1 MDTRIYV
8 MTHKKIAVI
17 PDPAYVPLHVGRAG
31 SGELGY
37 IGDHTGD
44 HISEKN
50 PRYCELTGLYWLW
63 KNVRCDIIGI
73 CHYRRYFVREEKL
86 LDRAYIEDKIASY
99 PIIVPNSSC
108 VKDADVREHYAKRHY
123 TKDLDLCREVIAEQ
137 YPAYLSAFDFA
148 METILVSVGN
158 MWITRKDIF
167 DRYCAWLF
175 DISGGTKN

>member
-37 IGDHTGD
+37 IGDHTGE

-108 VKDADVREHYAKRHY
+108 VKDADVR
-123 TKDLDLCREVIAEQ
+123 
-137 YPAYLSAFDFA
+137 
-148 METILVSVGN
+148 
-158 MWITRKDIF
+158 
-167 DRYCAWLF
+167 
-175 DISGGTKN
+175 